1 MSRIATLPG
10 AALRRL
16 PFLAP
21 AALAAAVGLAL
32 LGQGLWIPAKAALA
46 QVLLERA
53 FEQSVATGR
62 PVKPWPW
69 ADTWPVAR
77 ITFPRLHRA
86 VIVLAGASGQALAF
100 GPGHVAGTP
109 DAGDRGTAVYAAH
122 LDTHF
127 ALLGRLKTGDE
138 IEVARLDGR
147 RARFR
152 VAGAQVVRWDA
163 SGVDPH
169 APGRALALA
178 TCWPLDARTHGP
190 LRYVV
195 WARPW
200 SDGTASPRPVAAPI
214 RRTGAGAPLTPA

>member
-1 MSRIATLPG
+1 MRRIAVLLG
-10 AALRRL
+10 AARRRL

-21 AALAAAVGLAL
+21 AAVVMAVGLAL
-32 LGQGLWIPAKAALA
+32 CGQGLWIPAKAVLA

-53 FEQSVATGR
+53 FARSVVTGR

-86 VIVLAGASGQALAF
+86 VIVLDGASGQALAF

-109 DAGDRGTAVYAAH
+109 AAGDPGTAVYAAH
-122 LDTHF
+122 RDTHF
-127 ALLGRLKTGDE
+127 ALLGQLKPGDE
-138 IEVARLDGR
+138 IEVERIDGR
-147 RARFR
+147 QARFR

-169 APGRALALA
+169 APGRALVLA
-178 TCWPLDARTHGP
+178 TCWPLNATAHGP
-190 LRYVV
+190 LRYLV
-195 WARPW
+195 WARP
-200 SDGTASPRPVAAPI
+200 SSAS
-214 RRTGAGAPLTPA
+214 